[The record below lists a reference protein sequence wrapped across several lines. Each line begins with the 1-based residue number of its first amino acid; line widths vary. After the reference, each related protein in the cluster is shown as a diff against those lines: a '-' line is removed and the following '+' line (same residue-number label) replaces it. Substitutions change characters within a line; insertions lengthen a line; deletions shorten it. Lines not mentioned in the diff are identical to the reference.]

1 MAVLNKKEEIKVE
14 LPKEVELVI
23 HEVDENSIIV
33 NVEGW
38 RMRVYFDA
46 KVDKDKFNYG
56 QSVLV
61 KYFGDIENP
70 HSIRFEKIK

>member
-1 MAVLNKKEEIKVE
+1 MAKEFVKETTKVE
-14 LPKEVELVI
+14 ILKEVELII
-23 HEVDENSIIV
+23 HEVQDNAIIV

-46 KVDKDKFNYG
+46 NAKKEKFSYG
-56 QSVLV
+56 QTVLV

-70 HSIRFEKIK
+70 HSIRFEKLK